1 LRTVLRTVEKRY
13 QRASHPSSV
22 TEVRVPRLGS
32 HPAEEQHLRSRILR
46 GTLVPAVWSKGRFY
60 SEGIG
65 EATDD
70 THTVTW
76 DDGST
81 SSIVEATKIIAE

>member
-1 LRTVLRTVEKRY
+1 M
-13 QRASHPSSV
+13 
-22 TEVRVPRLGS
+22 
-32 HPAEEQHLRSRILR
+32 
-46 GTLVPAVWSKGRFY
+46 LVPAVWSKGRFY

-81 SSIVEATKIIAE
+81 PSIVEATKIIAEPATARGSSHAVACDQAAAGSRSSTPSILRSGSST